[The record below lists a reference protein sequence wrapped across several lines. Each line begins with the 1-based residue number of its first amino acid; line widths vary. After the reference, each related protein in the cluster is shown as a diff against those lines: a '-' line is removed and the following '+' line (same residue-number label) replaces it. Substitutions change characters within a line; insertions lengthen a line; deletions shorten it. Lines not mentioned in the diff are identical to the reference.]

1 MGVRSIKE
9 LCDEKGITIEEL
21 SQKVGFDVVEFEYR
35 SKNETR
41 EPLKEGS
48 YIEKV
53 TYQGVVLSEALKIC
67 EVFGIQIPDLFEK
80 RIPGSEPKMF
90 TIQDAE

>member
-21 SQKVGFDVVEFEYR
+21 SQKVGFDVVQFEYR

-53 TYQGVVLSEALKIC
+53 TYQGIGIKQAIKIC
-67 EVFGIQIPDLFEK
+67 EALEIQFIELFEK
-80 RIPGSEPKMF
+80 KTPGSEPKMY
-90 TIQDAE
+90 TIQDTE

>member
-35 SKNETR
+35 IKNETIITD
-41 EPLKEGS
+41 PKKPHIK
-48 YIEKV
+48 YV
-53 TYQGVVLSEALKIC
+53 TYQGMKLKEALKIC
-67 EVFGIQIPDLFEK
+67 EVFGIQFPDLFEK
-80 RIPGSEPKMF
+80 RMPGSEPKMF
-90 TIQDAE
+90 TIHDTE